1 VSERPYRVIQ
11 WATGSVGKAA
21 LKHFINSPAYELVGV
36 LVYDPDKLGK
46 DAGELV
52 GCNPTGVV
60 ATNDGG
66 EIVGMDADCV
76 FYTPIWPDTDIVC
89 RLLRS
94 GKNVVTTAGV
104 YYPTDVTSA
113 DAERIEQACL
123 DGKVSYHAGGIH
135 PGFAGDILPLL
146 ASRLVSRVDQVQVSE
161 VVNFSDYP
169 SKYIQLMGFG
179 LDPEVF
185 HSQPSLLGSSLP
197 YFAQSMT
204 MVAHGLGESIDHLT
218 SEVDIAVATIDI
230 PYAGTPD
237 SDVPD
242 LRGVV
247 TAGTVAAQHH
257 TWTAWCGGK
266 PLVQFHALYTMGD
279 DVIEPRWEWGT
290 NKYRV
295 VIKGDPSTEIT
306 LQGEPDEKGDI
317 AHPGYAWTAMSA
329 VNVIPAVCDA
339 SPGLKTHFDLGVLHI
354 PGLTRHTAAAV

>member
-1 VSERPYRVIQ
+1 MSERPYRVIQ

-21 LKHFINSPAYELVGV
+21 LRHFIDSPAYELVGV
-36 LVYDPDKLGK
+36 LVYDPAK
-46 DAGELV
+46 V
-52 GCNPTGVV
+52 GRDGGDIVGFEPCGVV
-60 ATNDGG
+60 ATDDV
-66 EIVGMDADCV
+66 EAIVALAADCV

-104 YYPTDVTSA
+104 YYPTDVTAA
-113 DAERIEQACL
+113 DAERIEQACQ
-123 DGKVSYHAGGIH
+123 DGGVSYHAGGIH
-135 PGFAGDILPLL
+135 PGFAGDLLPLV
-146 ASRLVSRVDQVQVSE
+146 AARLVSRVDQVQVSE

-197 YFAQSMT
+197 YFAQSMA
-204 MVAHGLGESIDHLT
+204 MVAQGLGESIDDMT
-218 SEVDIAVATIDI
+218 SEVEIAVAKTDI
-230 PYAGTPD
+230 LYVGTAD
-237 SDVPD
+237 SDIPD
-242 LRGVV
+242 LRGVIS
-247 TAGTVAAQHH
+247 AGTVAAQHH
-257 TWTAWCGGK
+257 TWTAWCDGK

-279 DVIEPRWEWGT
+279 DVIEPRWAWGT

-306 LQGEPDEKGDI
+306 LQGEPDENGDI

-329 VNVIPAVCDA
+329 VNVIPAVCAA
-339 SPGLKTHFDLGVLHI
+339 SPGLKTHLDLGVVAL
-354 PGLTRHTAAAV
+354 PGLTGHATQTV

>member
-1 VSERPYRVIQ
+1 MSERPYRVIQ

-21 LKHFINSPAYELVGV
+21 LRHFINSPAYELVGV
-36 LVYDPDKLGK
+36 LVYDPEKVGK
-46 DAGELV
+46 DAGDVAGLE
-52 GCNPTGVV
+52 PAGVV
-60 ATNDGG
+60 ATNDV
-66 EIVGMDADCV
+66 EAVIAMEADCV
-76 FYTPIWPDTDIVC
+76 FYTPIWPDTDIVG

-104 YYPTDVTSA
+104 YYPTDITAA

-123 DGKVSYHAGGIH
+123 DGGVSYHAGGIH
-135 PGFAGDILPLL
+135 PGFAGDLLPLIT
-146 ASRLVSRVDQVQVSE
+146 SRLVSRVDQVQVSE

-204 MVAHGLGESIDHLT
+204 MVAQGLGESIDDMT
-218 SEVDIAVATIDI
+218 SEVEVAVATTDI
-230 PYAGTPD
+230 AYAGTPD

-242 LRGVV
+242 LRGVIP
-247 TAGTVAAQHH
+247 AGTVAAQHH
-257 TWTAWCGGK
+257 TWTAWCNGN

-306 LQGEPDEKGDI
+306 LQGEPDENGDI

-339 SPGLKTHFDLGVLHI
+339 PPGLKTHLDLGVLHL
-354 PGLTRHTAAAV
+354 PGLTRHGAPIS